1 MTSLPAAVVAQTEPV
16 GSGRSVGNASD
27 WRTPKPCAGPK
38 CGVVFIPKRKKQRF
52 APDHR
57 RCRRKHWELH
67 HPRRG
72 VKHPDRWNNRQA
84 MWPTMRAVL
93 ALLKRGP
100 TNIQELWTTAG
111 PGCSTC
117 LSKLRAKGHKI
128 EYDRQAKMYRL
139 ETTR

>member
-1 MTSLPAAVVAQTEPV
+1 MVGVEVALIGLEAVAGAKLIVADDSWKAA
-16 GSGRSVGNASD
+16 R
-27 WRTPKPCAGPK
+27 RCAGPK
-38 CGVVFIPKRKKQRF
+38 CGAEFIPKRQRQRF

-117 LSKLRAKGHKI
+117 LSKLRAKNHRI
-128 EYDRQAKMYRL
+128 VYDKQAKLYRL
-139 ETTR
+139 VPK